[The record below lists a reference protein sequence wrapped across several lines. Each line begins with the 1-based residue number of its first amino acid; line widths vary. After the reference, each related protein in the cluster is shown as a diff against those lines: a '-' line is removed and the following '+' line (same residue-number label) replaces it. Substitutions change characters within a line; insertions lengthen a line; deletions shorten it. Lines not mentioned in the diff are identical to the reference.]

1 MQLLIQLRWLAVVG
15 QVVTISLVHWGL
27 DIHLPLTEMLAVLAG
42 LVVINLACIWW
53 LRWRQHDISSTDL
66 FVALLADVCALSMQ
80 LYLSGGANNP
90 FITLFLLQVT
100 LGAVLLKP
108 LYAWAIV
115 VVTGCCA
122 FALAF
127 FYQPLQIM
135 TNRGGAM
142 HTMYLVGLLIS
153 FGLNAMLLVAFI
165 NRIMANLQLR
175 DARLAD
181 LRQRAAEEE
190 HIVRMGLLASGAAH
204 ELGTPLSTLAVIL
217 GDWQHMPAIA
227 HNPDLMDDLQEME
240 HQVQRCKSI
249 VTGVL
254 LSAGETRGDAP
265 ETTTLVTFMD
275 KVAAQWRTHRQ
286 PVNFVYRKQVA
297 HDVAII
303 SDTSLQQMIFNV
315 LDNALEAS
323 PDFVQLVVECEA
335 HDDAQLVLQVTDSG
349 PGFRSDILAQLG
361 KPYQS
366 TKAQPG
372 GGLGLFLVMNVAR
385 SLGGHV
391 EARNREPHLGG
402 GAAVRISLPLAAI
415 ALEDEQHHDTNART
429 PATAG

>member
-1 MQLLIQLRWLAVVG
+1 
-15 QVVTISLVHWGL
+15 
-27 DIHLPLTEMLAVLAG
+27 ML
-42 LVVINLACIWW
+42 
-53 LRWRQHDISSTDL
+53 
-66 FVALLADVCALSMQ
+66 

-90 FITLFLLQVT
+90 FITLFLLQIT

-108 LYAWAIV
+108 FYAWAIV
-115 VVTGCCA
+115 VVTACCA
-122 FALAF
+122 VALAF

-135 TNRGGAM
+135 TNKGGAM
-142 HTMYLVGLLIS
+142 HSLYLIGLLIS
-153 FGLNAMLLVAFI
+153 FGLNAILLVAFI

-217 GDWQHMPAIA
+217 GDWQRMPQIA
-227 HNPDLMDDLQEME
+227 RESDLMDDLHEME

-254 LSAGETRGDAP
+254 MSAGETRGDAP
-265 ETTTLVTFMD
+265 ETTTLVTFMER
-275 KVAAQWRTHRQ
+275 VVAQWRSHRQ
-286 PVNFVYRKQVA
+286 PANFVYREQLPN
-297 HDVAII
+297 DVPII
-303 SDTSLQQMIFNV
+303 SDTALQQMIFNV

-323 PDFVQLVVECEA
+323 PGFVQLFVDC
-335 HDDAQLVLQVTDSG
+335 DSGDNPQLQLVVSDSG
-349 PGFRSDILAQLG
+349 PGFRADILAQLG

-366 TKAQPG
+366 SKGRPG

-385 SLGGHV
+385 SLGGHIQ
-391 EARNREPHLGG
+391 ARNREQHLGG
-402 GAAVRISLPLAAI
+402 GAEVRISLPLAAI
-415 ALEDEQHHDTNART
+415 ALNDESHDANART
-429 PATAG
+429 LTPAG

>member
-27 DIHLPLTEMLAVLAG
+27 DIHLPLHEMFAILLG
-42 LVVINLACIWW
+42 LVIINLGCMWW
-53 LRWRQHDISSTDL
+53 LHWREHDIASTDL
-66 FVALLADVCALSMQ
+66 FIALLADVSALSML

-90 FITLFLLQVT
+90 FITLFLLQIT

-108 LYAWAIV
+108 FYAWAIV
-115 VVTGCCA
+115 VVRACCA
-122 FALAF
+122 VALAF

-135 TNRGGAM
+135 TNKGGAM
-142 HTMYLVGLLIS
+142 HSLYLIGLLIS
-153 FGLNAMLLVAFI
+153 FGLNAILLVAFI

-217 GDWQHMPAIA
+217 GDWQRMPQIA
-227 HNPDLMDDLQEME
+227 RESDLMDDLHEME

-254 LSAGETRGDAP
+254 MSAGETRGDAP
-265 ETTTLVTFMD
+265 ETTTLVTFMER
-275 KVAAQWRTHRQ
+275 VVVQWRSHRQ
-286 PVNFVYRKQVA
+286 PANFVYREQLPN
-297 HDVAII
+297 DVPII
-303 SDTSLQQMIFNV
+303 SDTALQQMIFNV

-323 PDFVQLVVECEA
+323 PGFVQLFVDC
-335 HDDAQLVLQVTDSG
+335 DSGDNPQLQLVVSDSG
-349 PGFRSDILAQLG
+349 PGFRADILAQLG

-366 TKAQPG
+366 SKGRPG

-385 SLGGHV
+385 SLGGHIQ
-391 EARNREPHLGG
+391 ARNREQHLGG
-402 GAAVRISLPLAAI
+402 GAEVRISLPLAAI
-415 ALEDEQHHDTNART
+415 ALNDESHDANART
-429 PATAG
+429 LTPAG

>member
-27 DIHLPLTEMLAVLAG
+27 DIHLPLHEMFAILLG
-42 LVVINLACIWW
+42 LVIINLGCMWW
-53 LRWRQHDISSTDL
+53 LHWREHDIASTDL
-66 FVALLADVCALSMQ
+66 FIALLADVSALSML

-90 FITLFLLQVT
+90 FITLFLLQIT

-108 LYAWAIV
+108 FYAWAIV
-115 VVTGCCA
+115 VVTACCA
-122 FALAF
+122 VALAF

-135 TNRGGAM
+135 TNRGGSM
-142 HTMYLVGLLIS
+142 HSLYLIGLLIS
-153 FGLNAMLLVAFI
+153 FGLNAILLVAFI

-217 GDWQHMPAIA
+217 GDWQRMPQIA
-227 HNPDLMDDLQEME
+227 QERDLMDDLHEME

-254 LSAGETRGDAP
+254 MSAGETRGDAP
-265 ETTTLVTFMD
+265 ETTTLVTFMER
-275 KVAAQWRTHRQ
+275 VVAQWRGHRQ
-286 PVNFVYRKQVA
+286 PANFVYREQLPS
-297 HDVAII
+297 DVPII
-303 SDTSLQQMIFNV
+303 SDTALQQMIFNV

-323 PDFVQLVVECEA
+323 PGFVQLFVDC
-335 HDDAQLVLQVTDSG
+335 DSGDNPQLQLVVSDSG
-349 PGFRSDILAQLG
+349 PGFRADILAQLG

-366 TKAQPG
+366 SKGRPG

-391 EARNREPHLGG
+391 QARNREQHLGG
-402 GAAVRISLPLAAI
+402 GAEVRISLPLAAI
-415 ALEDEQHHDTNART
+415 ALNDETHDANART
-429 PATAG
+429 LTPAG